1 MAAYGQEKA
10 AISEGSRKFEG
21 LYIGINTGV
30 QSVFSEALID
40 EQRVPEQD
48 SRWTAEFLIAH
59 RWHFLNDRIVFGLEV
74 QLGLTDGDL
83 DRSFTGLRQLDINFT
98 NNSQASLGY
107 SMGYVSG
114 KKKNI
119 LLFTYLHQIR
129 RSFDISLK
137 EDGSIIAWQRDS
149 QTALR
154 YGLGLEY
161 NLGRQFSTRLS
172 LGSQNLKINV
182 DEATE
187 FTLGVIYQF

>member
-59 RWHFLNDRIVFGLEV
+59 RWQFLNDRIVFGLEV

-119 LLFTYLHQIR
+119 LLYTYLHQIR
-129 RSFDISLK
+129 RSFDISLT

>member
-59 RWHFLNDRIVFGLEV
+59 RWQFLNDRIVFGLEV

-83 DRSFTGLRQLDINFT
+83 DRSFTGFRQLDINFT

-119 LLFTYLHQIR
+119 LLYTYLHQIR
-129 RSFDISLK
+129 RSFDISLT